1 MSIPHA
7 FPDVVHVPSAPQLT
21 ARQHGGPDALG
32 AVRWDFSSNAN
43 ACGPCPMALH
53 AVQNTDPQR
62 YPDPSY
68 SRLRTALAAFHG
80 VSSGRVLLAASA
92 SECIQRITAW
102 RWREGDRQV
111 WTPKHAYGDYA
122 HAAQAWG
129 LQAVTLADLLTPSNT
144 SGQKERGHETSD
156 ARISDPRH
164 PGQLRW
170 LCDPGSPLGQSES
183 AETLAAVLAGVFAG
197 VSHAASN
204 QGNAPLPS
212 AQQSGSPG
220 SGPQITMVVD
230 RAYAPLRLQG
240 QSALSPA
247 QLDQVWQLWSPNKA
261 LGLTGVRAAYAIAP
275 VGREADVTSLEAL
288 AASWPIGAHGE
299 AMLQAWT
306 QPDTQH
312 WVAQSRHTLAQW
324 LAALRQTLQAHG
336 WTCAPTDTHYLC
348 ACPAAP
354 LDANALRQHGIK
366 CRDATSFGLPGW
378 WRMSAQPPQALA
390 ALDAALKEISA

>member
-1 MSIPHA
+1 MPILQPLPTMPA
-7 FPDVVHVPSAPQLT
+7 MPNRPVQAV
-21 ARQHGGPDALG
+21 RQHGGTDASG

-53 AVQNTDPQR
+53 AAQHADPHH

-102 RWREGDRQV
+102 RWREGDRHV
-111 WTPKHAYGDYA
+111 WTPKHGYGDYT

-129 LQAVTLADLLTPSNT
+129 LQAATLADLLTPSNT
-144 SGQKERGHETSD
+144 SGQKERGRETPDS
-156 ARISDPRH
+156 RISDPQH
-164 PGQLRW
+164 QGQLRW

-183 AETLAAVLAGVFAG
+183 AETLAAVLAGV
-197 VSHAASN
+197 SQAALN

-212 AQQSGSPG
+212 AKQSGSTR
-220 SGPQITMVVD
+220 SGPQVTWVVD
-230 RAYAPLRLQG
+230 LAYASLRLQG
-240 QSALSPA
+240 QSALSPV

-275 VGREADVTSLEAL
+275 VGREADVISLESL

-299 AMLQAWT
+299 AMLQSWT
-306 QPDTQH
+306 QPDTQR
-312 WVAQSRHTLAQW
+312 WVAQSRHTLIQW
-324 LAALRQTLQAHG
+324 LAALRQILQAHG

-348 ACPAAP
+348 ASPAAP
-354 LDANALRQHGIK
+354 LDAQALRQHGIK

-378 WRMSAQPPQALA
+378 WRMSAQSHEALV
-390 ALDAALKEISA
+390 ALDTALKEISV

>member
-1 MSIPHA
+1 MMSIFKPL
-7 FPDVVHVPSAPQLT
+7 PTMPTQPGQPE
-21 ARQHGGPDALG
+21 RQHGGSDALG

-68 SRLRTALAAFHG
+68 ARLRTTLAAFHG
-80 VSSGRVLLAASA
+80 VSPERVLQAASA
-92 SECIQRITAW
+92 SEFIQRITAW
-102 RWREGDRQV
+102 RWRAGDCQV
-111 WTPKHAYGDYA
+111 WTPPHAYGDYT

-129 LQAVTLADLLTPSNT
+129 LQAVTLMDLLIQSNS
-144 SGQKERGHETSD
+144 SGQKEHAQETPEML
-156 ARISDPRH
+156 ISDPNH
-164 PGQLRW
+164 QGQLRW

-183 AETLAAVLAGVFAG
+183 TKTLAAVLAHLP
-197 VSHAASN
+197 STAASHTSV
-204 QGNAPLPS
+204 PLPS
-212 AQQSGSPG
+212 ARHAGLVRL
-220 SGPQITMVVD
+220 GPQVTLVVD

-240 QSALSPA
+240 QSALSPS

-275 VGREADVTSLEAL
+275 LGRESDVISLEAL
-288 AASWPIGAHGE
+288 AASWPIGSHGE

-312 WVAQSRHTLAQW
+312 WVAQSRHTLTQW
-324 LAALRQTLQAHG
+324 LAALRQTLQSHG
-336 WTCAPTDTHYLC
+336 WTCTPTDTNYLC
-348 ACPAAP
+348 ASPAVP
-354 LDANALRQHGIK
+354 LDPNTLRQHGIK

-378 WRMSAQPPQALA
+378 WRLSAQSPEALA
-390 ALDAALKEISA
+390 ALDVALREISA